1 MTFLIIGGKRHWL
14 SISNLFKKNIKVKK
28 RQCPDYILLED
39 FNVETEEEG
48 IAEFSNLYKLK
59 NLVKQN
65 T

>member
-28 RQCPDYILLED
+28 RQCPDYSLLED

-48 IAEFSNLYKLK
+48 IAEFSNL
-59 NLVKQN
+59 
-65 T
+65 

>member
-48 IAEFSNLYKLK
+48 IAEFSNL
-59 NLVKQN
+59 
-65 T
+65 